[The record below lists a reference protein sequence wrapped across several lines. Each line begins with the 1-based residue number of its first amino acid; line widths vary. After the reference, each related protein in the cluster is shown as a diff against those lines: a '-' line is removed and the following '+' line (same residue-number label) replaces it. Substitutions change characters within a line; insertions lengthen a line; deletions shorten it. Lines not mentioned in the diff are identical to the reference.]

1 MADNNGGSGNTLLAL
16 IVGGLVVVVVLFF
29 VFGGIPG
36 RHAGPSGP
44 SATLTVNPGKS

>member
-1 MADNNGGSGNTLLAL
+1 MADNNGGSNTLLAL

-36 RHAGPSGP
+36 HRAAPSGP
-44 SATLTVNPGKS
+44 SATISVNPGKG